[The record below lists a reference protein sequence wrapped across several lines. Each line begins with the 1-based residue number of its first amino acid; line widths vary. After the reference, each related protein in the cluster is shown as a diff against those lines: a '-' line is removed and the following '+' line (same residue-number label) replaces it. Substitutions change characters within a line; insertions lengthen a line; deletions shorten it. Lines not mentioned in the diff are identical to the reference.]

1 MKKINA
7 EVKVQNIIDWFE
19 DGEEIVRVEIDKDG
33 WNAALQ
39 GEAYGYEDS
48 IYKFDLEKYDFE
60 DCDDI
65 EDYKNWLNDCFKE
78 PVEVEDEYSDDEG
91 YLINIKF
98 I

>member
-7 EVKVQNIIDWFE
+7 EVKVQDIIDWFE
-19 DGEEIVRVEIDKDG
+19 DGEEVVKVEIDKDG

-39 GEAYGYEDS
+39 GEASGYADT
-48 IYKFDLEKYDFE
+48 IYKFDLEKYDYE
-60 DCDDI
+60 DCDGVV
-65 EDYKNWLNDCFKE
+65 DYKNWLNDSFKE
-78 PVEVEDEYSDDEG
+78 PVEVEDEYSDDES

>member
-7 EVKVQNIIDWFE
+7 EVKVKDIIDWFE
-19 DGEEIVRVEIDKDG
+19 DGEEIVKVVIDKDG

-39 GEAYGYEDS
+39 GEAYGYDDT
-48 IYKFDLEKYDFE
+48 IYKIELEKYDYEECE
-60 DCDDI
+60 D
-65 EDYKNWLNDCFKE
+65 ENNYKDWLNDCFRE
-78 PVEVEDEYSDDEG
+78 PVEVEDEHSDDES

>member
-7 EVKVQNIIDWFE
+7 EVKVQDIIDWFE
-19 DGEEIVRVEIDKDG
+19 DGEEIVKVEIDKDG

-39 GEAYGYEDS
+39 GEAYGYADT
-48 IYKFDLEKYDFE
+48 IYKFELEKYDFE
-60 DCDDI
+60 EC
-65 EDYKNWLNDCFKE
+65 ENEENYKDWLNDSFRE
-78 PVEVEDEYSDDEG
+78 PVEIEDEYSDDEC